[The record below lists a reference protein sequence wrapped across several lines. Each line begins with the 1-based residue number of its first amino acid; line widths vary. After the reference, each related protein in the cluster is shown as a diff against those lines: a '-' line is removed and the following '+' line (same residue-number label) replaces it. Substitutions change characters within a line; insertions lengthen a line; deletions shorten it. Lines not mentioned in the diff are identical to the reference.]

1 MAASS
6 SWLSLTDLGRIYGI
20 SAIHCGRTMEHLGWR
35 DRRGK
40 PTPAALEAGAAM
52 SSGPHGPGRATL
64 WNRDICGK
72 ELQARGYEPM
82 SHGLQV
88 QQWTQFLEAMTEGSP
103 SIAATVEQ
111 MAEEIPGE
119 LVDDVNPQL
128 ASRGCSFRVPNQS
141 IQARRS
147 ASAC

>member
-1 MAASS
+1 
-6 SWLSLTDLGRIYGI
+6 
-20 SAIHCGRTMEHLGWR
+20 
-35 DRRGK
+35 
-40 PTPAALEAGAAM
+40 
-52 SSGPHGPGRATL
+52 
-64 WNRDICGK
+64 
-72 ELQARGYEPM
+72 M

-119 LVDDVNPQL
+119 LVDDVNHQL